1 MKETSIYGA
10 LMNEISKLDENV
22 LLIILSL
29 KDNAYIVT
37 IKTRIEKYLNKNISL
52 GTLFLSLKRLA
63 REGYIITKIG
73 KATSK
78 QGGRAKKYYRL
89 TYSGVMKLKE
99 IRRLHMLMW
108 KNFDNL
114 ADEALES

>member
-1 MKETSIYGA
+1 
-10 LMNEISKLDENV
+10 MNEISKLDENV

-37 IKTRIEKYLNKNISL
+37 IKTRLEKYLNRNISL
-52 GTLFLSLKRLA
+52 GTLFLSLKRLT
-63 REGYIITKIG
+63 RDEYIITKIS
-73 KATSK
+73 KAASK

-89 TYSGVMKLKE
+89 TCSGVMKLEE
-99 IRRLHMLMW
+99 IRRMHTLMW

-114 ADEALES
+114 AEEAMES

>member
-1 MKETSIYGA
+1 MKETSKYGA
-10 LMNEISKLDENV
+10 FMNEISKLDENV
-22 LLIILSL
+22 LLVILSL

-37 IKTRIEKYLNKNISL
+37 IKTQIEKYLNKNISL
-52 GTLFLSLKRLA
+52 GTLFLSLKRLT

-73 KATSK
+73 KAASK

-89 TYSGVMKLKE
+89 TCSGVMKLKE
-99 IRRLHMLMW
+99 IQRLHMLMW
-108 KNFDNL
+108 KNFDKL

>member
-1 MKETSIYGA
+1 
-10 LMNEISKLDENV
+10 MNEMSKLDENV

-37 IKTRIEKYLNKNISL
+37 IKIRLEKYLNKDISL
-52 GTLFLSLKRLA
+52 GTLFLSLKRLT
-63 REGYIITKIG
+63 REGYIITNIG

-89 TYSGVMKLKE
+89 TPSGVMKLKE
-99 IRRLHMLMW
+99 IQRLHQLMW

-114 ADEALES
+114 ADETLESK

>member
-1 MKETSIYGA
+1 
-10 LMNEISKLDENV
+10 MNEISKLDENV
-22 LLIILSL
+22 LLMILSL

-37 IKTRIEKYLNKNISL
+37 IKTRLEKFLNKNISF

-63 REGYIITKIG
+63 RDGYIITRIG
-73 KATSK
+73 EAASK

-89 TYSGVMKLKE
+89 TRSGVLKLE
-99 IRRLHMLMW
+99 ELQRLHTLMW

-114 ADEALES
+114 AEEALER

>member
-1 MKETSIYGA
+1 
-10 LMNEISKLDENV
+10 MNEISKLDENV

-37 IKTRIEKYLNKNISL
+37 IKTKLEKYLNKNISL
-52 GTLFLSLKRLA
+52 GTLYLSLKRLT
-63 REGYIITKIG
+63 RDGYIFTKIG
-73 KATSK
+73 EAVSK

-89 TYSGVMKLKE
+89 TPSGVMKLKE

-114 ADEALES
+114 ADKALENR